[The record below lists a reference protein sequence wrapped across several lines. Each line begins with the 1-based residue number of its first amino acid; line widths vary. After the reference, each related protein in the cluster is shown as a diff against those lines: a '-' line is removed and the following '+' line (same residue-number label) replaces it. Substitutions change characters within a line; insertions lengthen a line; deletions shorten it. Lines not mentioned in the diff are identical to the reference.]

1 MTGVIDFPAVVVIV
15 GAGPRGTGL
24 LERLI
29 ANAPDLIGERPLTV
43 HLVDPYPPGAGRVWR
58 HDQSGALRMNSMAQD
73 VTMFTDESIQM
84 DGPIRPGPSFAEW
97 KGIALADGLADPE
110 LGDELRDLR
119 PTSFP
124 SRRLASE
131 YLGWVYRHTVAAAPP
146 NLDIRLHST
155 RVTGVVD
162 TPDGR
167 QRVDLDD
174 DSGPLVADF
183 VVLALGHLDVAP
195 VADEQALLRFA
206 ADHGLHYVPTGYTG
220 DLDLSGLAPG
230 ADVIVRGFG
239 LAFVDLMALV
249 TQGRG
254 GQFVPTGD
262 NGRVEYVASGNEP
275 RLWVGSRRGIPY
287 HSKTGYS
294 LQGPRPP
301 LPRFF
306 SPDTIGEVLTSRDR
320 VDFASDVWPLMAK
333 EIAWGYYHELFAGH
347 PDRVTVD
354 LDTFS
359 ARFAAVAHGSDD
371 ERRLIEQ
378 TVPDTD
384 DRLDLV
390 DVDRPLRDLRFR
402 SFADLQQHVRT
413 YIEADVARRSD
424 AHYSADLGAFVALL
438 SVFGH
443 VARVTNSPKLAP
455 ESRLR
460 DMDGWWFGFFNYLA
474 SGPPPD
480 RLQQMLALE
489 RAGLVRF
496 VGPDMWVESDAER
509 GVFRAGSP
517 AVDHVV
523 EARTLVDARLPEA
536 SVNACSEP
544 LVRDLSERGASV
556 EEVLVGTDGRPLST
570 GRLKVD
576 REFRVVDRDGR
587 AHRRRLAIGAYAT
600 GRSPAFARPRTN
612 APGFRHNDTIARDML
627 RLMADDHP
635 PHPLDNPAWHALT
648 THHAGVADGVGR
660 ARAYR
665 SDVSV
670 FSAVDRFDA
679 ESWNDLAA
687 LHGPGRVVVVFGP
700 DVPNP
705 PDGWTP
711 LQHLPAHQMV
721 VADLAPTAV
730 PDNIRPLTDADVP
743 QMLELIELARPGPF
757 LPHTIE
763 LGSYFGVFAGDQ
775 LVAMAGERVHLPGH
789 TEVSAVSTHPD
800 HRGRGLGAALTHYVA
815 AGIAARGEV
824 AFLHV
829 AQTNDNA
836 RRVYERL
843 GFTTR
848 TMVDFAVVRTPGEGK
863 G

>member
-1 MTGVIDFPAVVVIV
+1 VIDFPGAVVIV

-29 ANAPDLIGERPLTV
+29 ANAPELIGDRPIIV

-73 VTMFTDESIQM
+73 VTMFTDESVQM
-84 DGPIRPGPSFAEW
+84 EGPIRPGPSFAEW
-97 KGIALADGLADPE
+97 KDIALADGLIDPE
-110 LGDELRDLR
+110 LNDELQTLQ

-131 YLGWVYRHTVAAAPP
+131 YLGWVYRHTVASAPA
-146 NLDIRLHST
+146 NFDIRLHDA

-162 TPDGR
+162 TADGR

-174 DSGPLVADF
+174 GSEPLIGDV

-195 VADEQALLRFA
+195 AGDEQDLLRFA
-206 ADHGLHYVPTGYTG
+206 AEHGLQYVPTGYTA
-220 DLDLSGLAPG
+220 DVDLSGLAPG

-254 GQFVPTGD
+254 GSFVPAGAG
-262 NGRVEYVASGNEP
+262 GRVDYVASGNEP

-287 HSKTGYS
+287 HSKTGYA

-306 SPDTIGEVLTSRDR
+306 SPDSIGDLLAGRDR
-320 VDFASDVWPLMAK
+320 IDFTTDVWPLMAK

-359 ARFAAVAHGSDD
+359 ERFARVAHDSDA
-371 ERRLIEQ
+371 ERRLIAE
-378 TVPDTD
+378 TVPDAD
-384 DRLDLV
+384 DHLDLV
-390 DVDRPLRDLRFR
+390 ALDRPLRGRTYD
-402 SFADLQQHVRT
+402 SFSSLQDDVRT
-413 YIEADVARRSD
+413 YIEADVARRGN

-443 VARVTNSPKLAP
+443 APRIANSPKLAP
-455 ESRLR
+455 ESRL
-460 DMDGWWFGFFNYLA
+460 DDVDGWWFGFFNYLA

-489 RAGLVRF
+489 RAGIVRF
-496 VGPDMWVESDAER
+496 VGPDMWVECDADHA
-509 GVFRAGSP
+509 VFRAGSA
-517 AVDHVV
+517 AVDHVI
-523 EARTLVDARLPEA
+523 EAHALVDARLPEA
-536 SVNACSEP
+536 SVDACVEP
-544 LVRDLSERGASV
+544 LVRDLSERGATV
-556 EEVLVGTDGRPLST
+556 EEVLVGTDGRTLST

-576 REFRVVDRDGR
+576 RQFRVVDRDGR
-587 AHRRRLAIGAYAT
+587 AHERRLAIGAYAT
-600 GRSPAFARPRTN
+600 MRSPAFARPRTN
-612 APGFRHNDTIARDML
+612 APGFRHNDAIARAML
-627 RLMADDHP
+627 RQMND
-635 PHPLDNPAWHALT
+635 PLDNPAWHALT
-648 THHAGVADGVGR
+648 SHHADFSDGHGR
-660 ARAYR
+660 ARRYR
-665 SDVSV
+665 EGVSV
-670 FSAVDRFDA
+670 FSAVDRFDE
-679 ESWNDLAA
+679 ESWNDLAT
-687 LHGPGRVVVVFGP
+687 LHGPGRGLVVFGP
-700 DVPNP
+700 HVPDP
-705 PDGWTP
+705 PGGWTS
-711 LQHLPAHQMV
+711 LRRMLAHQMV
-721 VADLAPTAV
+721 AGELAPAALA
-730 PDNIRPLTDADVP
+730 DIRPLTDADVP
-743 QMLELIELARPGPF
+743 QMIALVELAQPGPF
-757 LPHTIE
+757 LPRTID
-763 LGSYFGVFAGDQ
+763 LGSYFGVFVGDQ
-775 LVAMAGERVHLPGH
+775 LVAMAGERVRLRGH
-789 TEVSAVSTHPD
+789 TEVSAVATHPD
-800 HRGRGLGAALTHYVA
+800 HRGRGLGGALTRHVA

-829 AQTNDNA
+829 VETNENA

-848 TMVDFAVVRTPGEGK
+848 TMIDFVIFRTPGEG
-863 G
+863 